1 LRTEK
6 NKIEILTIR
15 ETRKHIKGLLLLFGL
30 LLFNNYSVSAQY
42 LYDIGFGGGISGYTG
57 EISRNPF
64 FRSDYTYGGFYRS
77 NLSSRFA
84 VTFGAEYGKVKGD
97 TDDVDATYP
106 AAQGLCDFD
115 FSTRII
121 SAEVLMEVNFFPY
134 PFQTTVRSSSDMTPF
149 YFVGVGMVD
158 YKPLSGPG
166 LLKEDKGEGN
176 SIAIPM
182 GVGLRWSVG
191 KQWGMQLKF
200 KASKLFVDDIDS
212 YLLDDPFIFGDGGT
226 HRMDWV
232 YSTTFMITFSFG
244 EDKWDCNCPERF
256 TTRN

>member
-42 LYDIGFGGGISGYTG
+42 LYDIGF
-57 EISRNPF
+57 
-64 FRSDYTYGGFYRS
+64 
-77 NLSSRFA
+77 
-84 VTFGAEYGKVKGD
+84 GKVKGD

-158 YKPLSGPG
+158 YKPLSWP
-166 LLKEDKGEGN
+166 EQDGN